1 MDVTDLRAA
10 TAVVVTV
17 LRDIPAQDWD
27 RPTPCPD
34 WTVRQLVHH
43 LVVGTDRFATRL
55 GRETTTTVPSA
66 DASPDELL
74 GAWEASTAE
83 LVDVFEQPGSLPR
96 TIELPIGAMPGQ
108 SALDLR
114 VTETIT
120 HGWDLSQALGRPFA
134 FDPEA
139 VERAIAFSGPALERI
154 PEGRSPFGTPQAPA
168 PEADAQDRLAAL
180 LGRQPAS
187 SGQS

>member
-1 MDVTDLRAA
+1 M
-10 TAVVVTV
+10 
-17 LRDIPAQDWD
+17 P
-27 RPTPCPD
+27 P
-34 WTVRQLVHH
+34 
-43 LVVGTDRFATRL
+43 
-55 GRETTTTVPSA
+55 A
-66 DASPDELL
+66 DASAEELIA
-74 GAWEASTAE
+74 AWEASTVE
-83 LVDVFEQPGSLPR
+83 LVDVFEQPG
-96 TIELPIGAMPGQ
+96 TMQQVMELPIGPMPGR

-180 LGRQPAS
+180 LGRQPVS
-187 SGQS
+187 SAQS